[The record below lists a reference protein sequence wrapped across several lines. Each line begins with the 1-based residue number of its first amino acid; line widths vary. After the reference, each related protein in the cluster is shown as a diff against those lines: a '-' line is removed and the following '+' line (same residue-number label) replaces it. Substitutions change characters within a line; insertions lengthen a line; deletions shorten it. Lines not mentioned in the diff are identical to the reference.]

1 MKLSFSEFSIDC
13 ETAELLVNG
22 ANIAIDERNIMLI
35 QLLAQSY
42 PEYCSKQDCLDKIWV
57 GTVVSDMSLSK
68 LVSDT
73 RKIFAKAG
81 YSGPLIQTVHGRGY
95 RLEHELGKQLSQHKN
110 SDDVAAGPSSAVSNN
125 PSSSAPFVERRK
137 KVTSI
142 SWWEIFAK
150 VLIALL
156 LVLAIIFQFWQG
168 GVNSDS
174 STTQTKSLSYSE
186 PAGAVGRV
194 LWVDDH
200 PENNLVEKAYLEERN
215 IGVYNTVTAEE
226 ALMLLSMYKY
236 QVVVSDMG
244 RHGDPLAGLK
254 LLQAIRAAGH
264 DTDFYLYTYVDSP
277 GVNDAI
283 FQSGG
288 QAVVIDVDTLYGLI
302 LAHF

>member
-22 ANIAIDERNIMLI
+22 AKIAIDERNIMLI
-35 QLLAQSY
+35 QLLAKSY
-42 PEYCSKQDCLDKIWV
+42 PEYCLKQDCLDKIWV

-95 RLEHELGKQLSQHKN
+95 RLGHELGQQLSQLQN
-110 SDDVAAGPSSAVSNN
+110 SDNVEAGHSSEIAGKA
-125 PSSSAPFVERRK
+125 SSSAPFVERRK
-137 KVTSI
+137 KTVAI

-168 GVNSDS
+168 GVNSGS

-186 PAGAVGRV
+186 PAGALGRV

-200 PENNLVEKAYLEERN
+200 PENNLVEKAYLESKN
-215 IGVYNTVTAEE
+215 IVVYSTVTSEE
-226 ALMLLSMYKY
+226 ALMLLSMYNY
-236 QVVVSDMG
+236 QAVISDMW
-244 RHGDPLAGLK
+244 RHGDSLAGLK
-254 LLQAIRAAGH
+254 LLQTIRAAGH
-264 DTDFYLYTYVDSP
+264 DTDFYLYTYVESP
-277 GVNDAI
+277 DVSEAI
-283 FQSGG
+283 FKSGG
-288 QAVVIDVDTLYGLI
+288 QAVVIDSAALYELI